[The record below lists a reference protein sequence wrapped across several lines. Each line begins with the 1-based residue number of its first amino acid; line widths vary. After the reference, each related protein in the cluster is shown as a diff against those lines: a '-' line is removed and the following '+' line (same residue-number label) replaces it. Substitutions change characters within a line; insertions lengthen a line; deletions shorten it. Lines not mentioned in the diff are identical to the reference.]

1 MNGFETRLSSYNL
14 TLSSCFYPK
23 TSTTTSSKNRHKMMS
38 NLTINDEGDDE
49 NVNNLDHDI
58 GLMNPRSFQE
68 EDEEDVGN
76 ENQSNMIK
84 IMSTRGV
91 GRANQDVILQA
102 SNLCLEGCY
111 QIYEILKGLLEDHA
125 RKELER

>member
-14 TLSSCFYPK
+14 TLSTCFYP
-23 TSTTTSSKNRHKMMS
+23 TTSSISKNRNKMMS

-58 GLMNPRSFQE
+58 GLMNPRSFQNE
-68 EDEEDVGN
+68 EEEDVGN
-76 ENQSNMIK
+76 ENQSNMMVK

-125 RKELER
+125 REELER